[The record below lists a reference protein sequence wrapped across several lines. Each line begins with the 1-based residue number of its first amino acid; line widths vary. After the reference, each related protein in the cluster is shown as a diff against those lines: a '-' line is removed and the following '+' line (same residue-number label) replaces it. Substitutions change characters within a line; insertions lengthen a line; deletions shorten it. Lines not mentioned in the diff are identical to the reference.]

1 MSLDKSFFDRVHP
14 FPLLVIFL
22 LILGIFFRIAYLD
35 RKVYWVDEVATS
47 IRVAGYTRTEVMAE
61 ISDKILHPSDLL
73 VYRRLTPDRDFSDTL
88 RALSQSPEH
97 APLYFI
103 GVRGWAM
110 IFGSSAAAMRSLSVL
125 FSLVALPCLYALTLE
140 LWQSHLAASIA
151 VSLAA
156 VSPFFVAYAQ
166 EARPYSLWQVWIL
179 LSSLLLL
186 RAVRL
191 HQRSSWLLYSLSLV
205 VGFYTSLLSIWVA
218 IGQGIWVLWSI
229 YPVRFDQPSH
239 PRSRVFL
246 RNPTS
251 DAATK
256 NFAIATLA
264 AVLAFAPWL
273 WVISQH
279 WQRLQDNTTWMRLP
293 MDFLPRVAIGLYNVV
308 IGFVDFPV
316 YVPIDGVII
325 GAIVVDFC
333 LLAIVGFSFYFLM
346 RRSVHSAYLF
356 VVTLAIAT
364 PFCLIVI
371 DLLTQGQSSTAPRYL
386 IPVQIAIELA
396 IAHLLSHKLGEV
408 RWRFIFAVLIS
419 MGVISCAVNLE
430 TSPKYQKIRNLHN
443 GAIAHLINADIS
455 KRAPLVIAESSE
467 TMDML
472 SLSRNLDEDVVI
484 EILSDRA
491 NIPAL
496 CQDIF
501 VFNPSRE
508 WREMIASQREIQALY
523 QPKLLIPGE
532 ISLSLWTL
540 KNNCSTRRMSP

>member
-1 MSLDKSFFDRVHP
+1 
-14 FPLLVIFL
+14 
-22 LILGIFFRIAYLD
+22 
-35 RKVYWVDEVATS
+35 
-47 IRVAGYTRTEVMAE
+47 
-61 ISDKILHPSDLL
+61 
-73 VYRRLTPDRDFSDTL
+73 
-88 RALSQSPEH
+88 LSQSPEH

-125 FSLVALPCLYALTLE
+125 FSLMALPCLYALTLE
-140 LWQSHLAASIA
+140 LWKSHLAASIA

-191 HQRSSWLLYSLSLV
+191 NQRAASQIPQGSSWILYSLALA
-205 VGFYTSLLSIWVA
+205 VGFYTSLLSTWVA
-218 IGQGIWVLWSI
+218 IGQGVWVVLAG
-229 YPVRFDQPSH
+229 
-239 PRSRVFL
+239 RSQL
-246 RNPTS
+246 RNFS
-251 DAATK
+251 L
-256 NFAIATLA
+256 ATLA
-264 AVLAFAPWL
+264 AILAFAPWL

-293 MDFLPRVAIGLYNVV
+293 MDFLPRVAIGLYNIV

-325 GAIVVDFC
+325 GAIVADFC
-333 LLAIVGFSFYFLM
+333 LLAIVGFSFYFLK
-346 RRSVHSAYLF
+346 RRSERSAYLF

-396 IAHLLSHKLGEV
+396 IAHLLSHKLGNSW
-408 RWRFIFAVLIS
+408 WRLIFAVIIS
-419 MGVISCAVNLE
+419 MGVISCTVNLE

-443 GAIAHLINADIS
+443 GAIADLINVDIS
-455 KRAPLVIAESSE
+455 KRSPLVIAESSE

-472 SLSRNLDEDVVI
+472 SLSRNLDKDVEI
-484 EILSDRA
+484 RILSDRA
-491 NIPAL
+491 NIPNL

-508 WREMIASQREIQALY
+508 WREIIASQREIQPLY

-532 ISLSLWTL
+532 ISLSLWTI
-540 KNNCSTRRMSP
+540 KNNCSTRRLSP